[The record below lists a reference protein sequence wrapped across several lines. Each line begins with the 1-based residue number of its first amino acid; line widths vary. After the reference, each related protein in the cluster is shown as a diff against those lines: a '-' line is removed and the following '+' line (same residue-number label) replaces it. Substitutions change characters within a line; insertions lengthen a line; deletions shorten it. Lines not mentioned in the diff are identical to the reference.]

1 MDLLA
6 LADQF
11 NREGNLSE
19 AVDLYLQCFEAT
31 PDNTEINDRLWNLIQ
46 NYTLDEFLLEK
57 IIKVYQNILQEQEN
71 LLFCYTVL
79 GDALTKQNQIH
90 EAVKVYQKANY
101 INCLNLKPEYGHNY
115 WALEE
120 PHKPDF
126 IIMGAQKCGTTSLY
140 YYLNQHPQI
149 LQTFQKETRFF
160 SWNWVESQAGKD
172 WYLSHFPQLP
182 QGESF
187 LTGEASP
194 DYFYFPDSEKRLFS
208 MFPDTKLIL
217 LLRNPIDR
225 SISDYYHSKRYGA
238 EPRSLEEVLK
248 IQTILLYKIANNEIV
263 LSDQLLDEMQPNY
276 FLNSVYIYFI
286 EKWLSLF
293 PRNQLLVLATEDLEL
308 KPKETMKVVYS
319 FLGVCYHDIEEYF
332 KHNSNS
338 YPPIS
343 SSFRQTLYEHFQP
356 FNKMLEEYLGCNPIL
371 YHRR

>member
-6 LADQF
+6 LGDQY
-11 NREGNLSE
+11 NREGNLGG
-19 AVDLYLQCFEAT
+19 AVDLYLQCLEAT

-57 IIKVYQNILQEQEN
+57 IIKIYQNILQKQEN

-90 EAVKVYQKANY
+90 EAVKVYKKANY
-101 INCLNLKPEYGHNY
+101 INCLNLKPEYGSKY
-115 WALEE
+115 QELSD
-120 PHKPDF
+120 PQQPDF
-126 IIMGAQKCGTTSLY
+126 IIIGAQKCGTTSLY
-140 YYLNQHPQI
+140 HYLNQHPQI
-149 LQTFQKETRFF
+149 LQTFCKETRFF
-160 SWNWVESQAGKD
+160 SWNWEEIQAGRD
-172 WYLSHFPQLP
+172 WYLSHFPRVP
-182 QGESF
+182 KGENF

-194 DYFYFPDSEKRLFS
+194 DYFYFPGSEKRLFS
-208 MFPDTKLIL
+208 MFPNIKLIL

-238 EPRSLEEVLK
+238 EPRSLEEVFK
-248 IQTILLYKIANNEIV
+248 IQSSLLDKIANNEIF

-286 EKWLSLF
+286 QKWLSLF
-293 PRNQLLVLATEDLEL
+293 SRDQLLVLATEDLEL

-319 FLGVCYHDIEEYF
+319 FLGICEHDIEEYF

-343 SSFRQTLYEHFQP
+343 FSFRQTISKCFKP
-356 FNKMLEEYLGCNPIL
+356 FNKTLEERLDYNLIWYNME
-371 YHRR
+371 